1 MPVNVVGLDLL
12 KSNLRRYDKDMAK
25 VLDMTMKQAMSDFV
39 HRAQSYVPGEA
50 ELTNWNKRAK
60 KPAHGR
66 KTSWPVWRAS
76 QARSGIK
83 AVTSRSRT
91 NLKGFISMARVEN
104 TSRVG
109 AIYET
114 AGRKN
119 PMGQMKDPYVQT
131 KSQFFADKHRGNLP
145 WEKRYYN
152 SNHKYS
158 GSNNP
163 RAGQQFIEALPKL
176 WNADPKLDIKT
187 PGKKTRKFKGRLIF
201 RSLANDNGRT
211 IAKLM
216 NSIEV
221 FNKRLGNRSTVVKKV
236 A

>member
-12 KSNLRRYDKDMAK
+12 KTNLRRYDKDMAK
-25 VLDMTMKQAMSDFV
+25 VLDMTMKQAMGDFV

-50 ELTNWNKRAK
+50 ELTNWNRRAK
-60 KPAHGR
+60 KPAYGK
-66 KTSWPVWRAS
+66 KTAWPVWKAS
-76 QARSGIK
+76 QAKSGIK

-91 NLKGFISMARVEN
+91 NLKGFISLARVEN
-104 TSRVG
+104 QSRVG

-131 KSQFFADKHRGNLP
+131 KSQFFADKQRGNLP
-145 WEKRYYN
+145 WNKRYHA

-158 GSNNP
+158 ASNNP
-163 RAGQQFIEALPKL
+163 NAGRQFIEALPKL
-176 WNADPKLDIKT
+176 WNADPKLDQKG
-187 PGKKTRKFKGRLIF
+187 PGRKSRKFTGRLIF

-211 IAKLM
+211 MAKLM
-216 NSIEV
+216 HSVEV
-221 FNKRLGNRSTVVKKV
+221 FNKRLGNRDTVVKKV